1 MFNKLKQKIADG
13 VEGVSPGRQTPLS
26 KTSITSREEV
36 SDVKNITIS

>member
-13 VEGVSPGRQTPLS
+13 VEGVSPGRQTPLR

-36 SDVKNITIS
+36 SDVKNIS

>member
-26 KTSITSREEV
+26 KASITSREEV
-36 SDVKNITIS
+36 SDVKNIS